1 MRMRTPVWRR
11 GLRDVTGERCW
22 SAVPGGR
29 EPPPGS
35 SRSVVVTLMNG
46 GYIIWGCLSPPAI
59 HAAAPEGR
67 PGGGSPAQF
76 CRYYPGDGFTHQ
88 QKGDTM
94 SCPEKNGGLPI
105 AIMVPHSSRFMTR
118 ASLAIPSWMASSP
131 ALEKFSRIVSSPPPS
146 T

>member
-46 GYIIWGCLSPPAI
+46 GYIIWVCLPP
-59 HAAAPEGR
+59 
-67 PGGGSPAQF
+67 
-76 CRYYPGDGFTHQ
+76 C
-88 QKGDTM
+88 DT
-94 SCPEKNGGLPI
+94 
-105 AIMVPHSSRFMTR
+105 RR
-118 ASLAIPSWMASSP
+118 
-131 ALEKFSRIVSSPPPS
+131 PPPKGAPAVVHLLS
-146 T
+146 FVDTIPVMDSPIN